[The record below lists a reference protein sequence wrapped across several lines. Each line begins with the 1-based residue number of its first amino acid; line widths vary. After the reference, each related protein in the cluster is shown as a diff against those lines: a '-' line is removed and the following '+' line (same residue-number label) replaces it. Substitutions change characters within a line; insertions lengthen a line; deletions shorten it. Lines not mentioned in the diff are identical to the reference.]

1 MSDITLDAIKTIVN
15 KTIDQFQEAVL
26 LLKQVYEGTAAQQ
39 EIGGFLNR
47 IGVVTDEENEKLR
60 NHEAAYAVGHALS
73 MLQADTPLPGIHE
86 RAWASPARTF
96 LGMVLADMPLE
107 YFLTIVNDRKNE
119 MWLVSQA
126 IKQWQA
132 WAAQGFA
139 GRQGPTHKDRP
150 VLIEIVGSLLKE
162 LRK

>member
-1 MSDITLDAIKTIVN
+1 MSDISLDAIKSIVT

-26 LLKQVYEGTAAQQ
+26 LLKAVHDGTSSQQ
-39 EIGGFLNR
+39 EVAGFLHR
-47 IGVVTDEENEKLR
+47 LGVVTDEENEALKT
-60 NHEAAYAVGHALS
+60 NEAAYLVGHALS
-73 MLQADTPLPGIHE
+73 LLNADTPLPGIPE
-86 RAWASPARTF
+86 RAWAGPARTF
-96 LGMVLADMPLE
+96 LAQTLNGMPLE

-126 IKQWQA
+126 LKQWA
-132 WAAQGFA
+132 SWAQSGFA

-150 VLIEIVGSLLKE
+150 VMIEIVGTMLKE